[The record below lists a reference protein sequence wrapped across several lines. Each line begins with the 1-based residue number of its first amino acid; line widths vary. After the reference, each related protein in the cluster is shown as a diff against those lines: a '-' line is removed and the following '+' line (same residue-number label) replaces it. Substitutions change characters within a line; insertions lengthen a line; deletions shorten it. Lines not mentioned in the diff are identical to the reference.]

1 MILHT
6 HLLSDMYMGLNK
18 VDMFVCGSVFLPVC
32 LSESKSELQAANSL
46 SKYRNSKDMCNTF
59 DMRYSV
65 ESLASE
71 TALHRRF
78 RDDVWATKGVANTRV

>member
-1 MILHT
+1 
-6 HLLSDMYMGLNK
+6 MGLNK
-18 VDMFVCGSVFLPVC
+18 VDMSVCGSVCLPVC
-32 LSESKSELQAANSL
+32 LSDESKSELQAANSL
-46 SKYRNSKDMCNTF
+46 SKYRNSKYMCNTF

-78 RDDVWATKGVANTRV
+78 RDDVCATEGVANTRV